1 MKGTSAGKSMESCGK
16 NKGLPIVSCRLK
28 TLKNLLMYVCCVY
41 TSTIDPDIL
50 IILEDS
56 CIYMP

>member
-1 MKGTSAGKSMESCGK
+1 MESCGK

-28 TLKNLLMYVCCVY
+28 TQKNLSIGVCCVY